1 MSVIKQPVVC
11 LLVDGD
17 SDDQKIFLRALRDVA
32 PGSFC
37 YIATD
42 GVEAMRI
49 LSYGQRLPDF
59 IFLDIHTP
67 RMSGKKLLEK
77 IKASNALRDIPVVVH
92 STYPAPDEMEELF
105 SLGISGIHMKEFNHD
120 KVCDLLKE
128 FLN

>member
-1 MSVIKQPVVC
+1 MREVRQSVIC
-11 LLVDGD
+11 LLVDHHA
-17 SDDQKIFLRALRDVA
+17 DDQKIFLSALGDVA

-67 RMSGKKLLEK
+67 RMNGKEFLTNV
-77 IKASNALRDIPVVVH
+77 KAIDELRNIPVVIH
-92 STYPAPDEMEELF
+92 STHPAPGEMEELYK
-105 SLGISGIHMKEFNHD
+105 LGVSGIHIKEFSHNQVRD
-120 KVCDLLKE
+120 MLSIY
-128 FLN
+128 LN